1 MGNETVEVKP
11 WIVRLI
17 LIVGGLFGAHRLYLK
32 QVPEAFVFFS
42 TLGVVLIGWL
52 YDSFMFK
59 YEVNAY
65 NQLIKQSDDNKEK
78 EKWKSVVS
86 EKSPKP
92 ILPVFRNGK
101 LQLAQSRFVEFS
113 FTRFLY
119 SVLYGSYIGLAT
131 WLACTVTFGWTDI
144 NLIPF
149 ICVVA
154 LGITAGIYIIG
165 QCGEQSREL
174 SYIWLASFSSMFIM
188 VRLAQTTVFRA
199 IFLTAIVSTVIGNR
213 SAKIKRRRHTWKHFL
228 FWSSLFMML
237 VCVILLGCSRKVAD
251 KQVTA
256 TRPGTFRETTSVG
269 SLLRDR
275 VFDPKKVHSFFEGNP
290 IIEYHSK
297 SDSKSKPPT
306 KNHKNVSFWQQVW
319 SGELFDEL
327 TGAAHLT
334 KIDWIEL
341 TTTFIVDVLRAEA
354 RVIDKSSTV
363 EPFKWALWRNYL
375 IHRFSLDPL
384 TSDDRLR
391 AECKKWQKE
400 QKSKRGNEEK
410 DYKILAAKQ
419 GCSTFQS

>member
-1 MGNETVEVKP
+1 MINEETEVKP
-11 WIVRLI
+11 WIVRII

-42 TLGVVLIGWL
+42 TLGVLLIGWL

-59 YEVNAY
+59 YEVNEY
-65 NQLIKQSDDNKEK
+65 NQLINQSENNKEK
-78 EKWKSVVS
+78 EKWK
-86 EKSPKP
+86 
-92 ILPVFRNGK
+92 NGK
-101 LQLAQSRFVEFS
+101 MQASQSKFVDFS

-165 QCGEQSREL
+165 QCGGQSREL
-174 SYIWLASFSSMFIM
+174 SYIWMASFSSMFIM

-213 SAKIKRRRHTWKHFL
+213 SARLKKRRHTWKHFL
-228 FWSSLFMML
+228 FWSSLFLML

-256 TRPGTFRETTSVG
+256 TRPGTFRETISVG
-269 SLLRDR
+269 SLIRDR
-275 VFDPKKVHSFFEGNP
+275 IFDAKKVHSFFEGNP

-297 SDSKSKPPT
+297 SDIKSKNGEKT
-306 KNHKNVSFWQQVW
+306 LKNSSFWYQVW

-341 TTTFIVDVLRAEA
+341 TTTFIVDVLRSEA
-354 RVIDKSSTV
+354 RVIDGSSTI

-384 TSDDRLR
+384 ISDDRLR
-391 AECKKWQKE
+391 TECKKWQTE
-400 QKSKRGNEEK
+400 EKSKKGNVDR
-410 DYKILAAKQ
+410 DYNILAAKQ
-419 GCSTFQS
+419 GCSTFLL